1 MSNPASPVLTVSGNT
16 SLTRT
21 RRVPPGATITVE
33 RHNRVNATD
42 VVATADVSG
51 QMVSVD
57 AAALL
62 GVAKGRILDY
72 LAVGIGDRV
81 SDGQVIGRRDA
92 LMGIFKT
99 VLVSPLNGTVESV
112 SRVSGHLMIRE
123 TPHPVTVRAYIGG
136 RVETI
141 DPKNGVT
148 VSTTGALIQGV
159 FGVGGEV
166 TGTLCSTGEENLA
179 GRIVCAFES
188 INAHQLCHFREAGAL
203 GVIAPGIDGRSL
215 MDFCGGHLN
224 PAATGDENVGIAM
237 VFTEGFGALPMA
249 VKSRRILM
257 ALMNREVSMSGATQV
272 RAGVIRPELIGPPVT
287 VGDDE
292 NPLSIS
298 GRSVKIIRGPHM
310 GCEARIVDEPVT
322 PQLLQSGIAALT
334 YTLQLTDSGD
344 TISVPR
350 VNVE

>member
-1 MSNPASPVLTVSGNT
+1 MSNPASPVLTVCGNM
-16 SLTRT
+16 SLART
-21 RRVPPGATITVE
+21 RRIPPGARITVE
-33 RHNRVNATD
+33 RHSGVCATD

-62 GVAKGRILDY
+62 GVAKGRILDC
-72 LAVGIGDRV
+72 LAVGIGDKV
-81 SDGQVIGRRDA
+81 TEGQVIGRRDA

-123 TPHPVTVRAYIGG
+123 TSHPVNVRAYIAG
-136 RVETI
+136 RVEKI
-141 DPKNGVT
+141 DQKNGVT

-159 FGVGGEV
+159 VGVGGEV
-166 TGTLCSTGEENLA
+166 TGTLCSTRDENLA

-188 INAHQLCHFREAGAL
+188 IDAQGLRHFRDAGAL
-203 GVIAPGIDGRSL
+203 GVIAPGIDGKAL
-215 MDFCGGHLN
+215 MNFCGAHLN
-224 PAATGDENVGIAM
+224 PAATGDENVGITM

-249 VKSRRILM
+249 AKTRSILM
-257 ALMNREVSMSGATQV
+257 ALMNREVSMSGVTQV

-287 VGDDE
+287 VADGE
-292 NPLSIS
+292 NSHSIP
-298 GRSVKIIRGPHM
+298 GRLVKILRGRHM
-310 GCEARIVDEPVT
+310 GREALIMDEPAT
-322 PQLLQSGIAALT
+322 PQLLPSGISALI
-334 YTLQLTDSGD
+334 YRLKLTDSGD
-344 TISVPR
+344 VITVPR